1 MRKQQILA
9 GLLVSI
15 AFQPILESQVGAVFA
30 QNIIPARPEAIGGGN
45 PFEGLGR
52 PDDPNPSRRDEFEGK
67 GAGATT
73 NNSSD
78 QITDNGNLSPGQNS
92 PQNVENSAT
101 GATSPSSQPG
111 AADQEA
117 ASTASAIGTNPST
130 RAPSEPDKVAKT
142 KAHSLFDKTE
152 NDRDQNT
159 PVSAMPE
166 PMAKIAITALRQ
178 GKYEEAVKNLET
190 LSRIHPQAP
199 EIDYLM
205 GIALT
210 MTCRFP
216 QAIEHYKKVVDSN
229 APKELKD
236 LARSGLQKLEAN

>member
-1 MRKQQILA
+1 MKNRPKLA
-9 GLLVSI
+9 NALVPVLGLLL
-15 AFQPILESQVGAVFA
+15 AWPGTAVLA
-30 QNIIPARPEAIGGGN
+30 QSIIPARPEAIGGGN
-45 PFEGLGR
+45 PLEGLGR
-52 PDDPNPSRRDEFEGK
+52 PDDPNPSRREEFEGK
-67 GAGATT
+67 DAGASGNT
-73 NNSSD
+73 SKD
-78 QITDNGNLSPGQNS
+78 QSTDNGLVNPN
-92 PQNVENSAT
+92 AA
-101 GATSPSSQPG
+101 GAPPAQEGT
-111 AADQEA
+111 ADQEA
-117 ASTASAIGTNPST
+117 AATASAIGTNPST
-130 RAPSEPDKVAKT
+130 RAPSEPNKEAKT

-152 NDRDQNT
+152 TDRDQNT

-178 GKYEEAVKNLET
+178 GKYEEAVKNLES

-216 QAIEHYKKVVDSN
+216 QAIEHYKKVVDSS

-236 LARSGLQKLEAN
+236 LARAGLHKLDAN